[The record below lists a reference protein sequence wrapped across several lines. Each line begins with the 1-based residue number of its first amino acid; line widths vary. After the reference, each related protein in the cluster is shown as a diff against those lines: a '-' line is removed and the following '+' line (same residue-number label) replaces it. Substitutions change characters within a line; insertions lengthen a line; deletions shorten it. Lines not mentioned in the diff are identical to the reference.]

1 MNRTRAA
8 LWAAL
13 VAPLLAVLL
22 ILSSAGHQPALA
34 DSNPF
39 PVGEVFNTAAAANT
53 DILGADYQPS
63 SARPTVALRLTIALV
78 STDSIVNVQV
88 NSGGTA
94 RNFRLNSGTA
104 LDAVSSSVGN
114 LYTFSFG
121 ASSTYTY
128 NFHCETATTVGYL
141 LVEEIQDGVLK

>member
-1 MNRTRAA
+1 MTRSRIA
-8 LWAAL
+8 LWSAL
-13 VAPLLAVLL
+13 LTPILVLL
-22 ILSSAGHQPALA
+22 LLMPGPRHAHAEA
-34 DSNPF
+34 PF
-39 PVGEVFNTAAAANT
+39 PVGEAFNTAAAANT

-63 SARPTVALRLTIALV
+63 SIRPTVALRVTIALV
-78 STDSIVNVQV
+78 STDSVVNVQV

-104 LDAVSSSVGN
+104 LDAASSSIGN